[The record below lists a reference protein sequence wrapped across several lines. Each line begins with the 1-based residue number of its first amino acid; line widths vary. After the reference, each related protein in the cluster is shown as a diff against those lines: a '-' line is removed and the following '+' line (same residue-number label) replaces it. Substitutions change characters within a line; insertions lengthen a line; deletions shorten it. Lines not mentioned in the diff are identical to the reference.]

1 MTPGDLAERYASACF
16 GIALEEW
23 IGSLRAVNRALEAD
37 RSAAEALDD
46 RSTPFADRRRRL
58 ERMIP
63 AAAPAAVRRFFG
75 TLVSNRDVAL
85 LPRVLASLERLATA
99 GPSARLAT
107 VMTAVE
113 LDEATRQQVER
124 SVRSRYGG
132 DLQVSYEVD
141 PQLIGGLLIRVGD
154 EVIDGTVAARLREL
168 DGALRRA
175 N

>member
-1 MTPGDLAERYASACF
+1 MTPGELAERYASACF

-23 IGSLRAVNRALEAD
+23 IGSLRAVSRALQAD
-37 RSAAEALDD
+37 RAAADALDD
-46 RSTPFADRRRRL
+46 RSAPFADRQRRM

-63 AAAPAAVRRFFG
+63 ADTPPAVRRFFG
-75 TLVSNRDVAL
+75 TLVSNRHAAL
-85 LPRVLASLERLATA
+85 LPRVLAGLERLATA

-107 VMTAVE
+107 VTSAVQ
-113 LDEATRQQVER
+113 LDQETRQQVER
-124 SVRSRYGG
+124 SVRGRYGG

-141 PQLIGGLLIRVGD
+141 PQVIGGLLIRVGD
-154 EVIDGTVAARLREL
+154 QVIDGTVAARLREL